1 MGVLSFLH
9 KKKLPDLPEL
19 KEPEKPDF
27 SEQPFGLG
35 IRQETSNYSDKLELI
50 KTKIDLLNAKL
61 DSIDRRLAELERI
74 AEER

>member
-9 KKKLPDLPEL
+9 KKKLSDLPEM

-35 IRQETSNYSDKLELI
+35 IRQETSNDSDKLELI
-50 KTKIDLLNAKL
+50 KTKIDLVNSKL
-61 DSIDRRLAELERI
+61 ENIDRRLAELERL